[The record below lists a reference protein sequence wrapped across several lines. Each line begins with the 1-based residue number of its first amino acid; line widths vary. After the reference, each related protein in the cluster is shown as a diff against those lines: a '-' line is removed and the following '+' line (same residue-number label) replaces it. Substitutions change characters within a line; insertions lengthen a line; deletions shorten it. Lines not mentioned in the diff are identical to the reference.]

1 MIIEG
6 AEGYERRPNHATR
19 KMRLPVAL
27 LRSYTKPIISA
38 VEGYYL
44 GGGLELALF
53 GDIIVASEAAQFR
66 LPEGG
71 VTGT

>member
-1 MIIEG
+1 
-6 AEGYERRPNHATR
+6 
-19 KMRLPVAL
+19 MRLPVAL